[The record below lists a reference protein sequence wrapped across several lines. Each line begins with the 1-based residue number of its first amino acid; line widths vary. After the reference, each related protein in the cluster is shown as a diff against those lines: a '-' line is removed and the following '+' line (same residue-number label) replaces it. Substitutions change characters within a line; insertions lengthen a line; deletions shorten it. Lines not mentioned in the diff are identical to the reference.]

1 MHDAAKKRSVGKT
14 QHGVERRAP
23 GQKGAGSLT
32 RDVLAISTKRRESF
46 STCLKG
52 QVPQDDTMPSTRDF
66 PKHREKRK
74 VEKEEGRAESK
85 EGVRKEGRERVEKA
99 WKYRNLPVGYSGITS
114 GI

>member
-1 MHDAAKKRSVGKT
+1 MHDAAKKRSVDKT

-32 RDVLAISTKRRESF
+32 RDVLAISM
-46 STCLKG
+46 CLKG
-52 QVPQDDTMPSTRDF
+52 QVPQDDTMPSTRRDF

-99 WKYRNLPVGYSGITS
+99 WKCRNSPVEYLGIMSGI
-114 GI
+114 